1 MADPQITWTTSD
13 LKWKEGENTHLQLK
27 YISLYSIDL
36 RVQISKHHH
45 IAYPEYQLD
54 NGQVQ
59 HSQVQHD
66 KVQHGQ
72 VQHGQVQHSQ
82 EQHDQ

>member
-1 MADPQITWTTSD
+1 MDN
-13 LKWKEGENTHLQLK
+13 KWLEMKGNENTHLQLK
-27 YISLYSIDL
+27 NISLHSLDL

-59 HSQVQHD
+59 HD
-66 KVQHGQ
+66 Q

-82 EQHDQ
+82 EQHDQVQHDQI